1 MSGSASVPRV
11 VRALGW
17 VSFFTDV
24 ASEMIYPL
32 LPGLLASFG
41 AAPVWLGAMEGVA
54 EAVSAGVK
62 WRMGAVADRARRKKP
77 WIAAGYTLAT
87 FSRPLLSLA
96 TAGAHVVVLRTLDRL
111 GKGIRGVPRDALVAA
126 SVPEAQLATAFAF
139 HRAMDNAGSVLGPIV
154 AFTLLR
160 FLSLDVRT
168 VMALAVLPGMVS
180 LGVLL
185 FGVREEAPVTPAP
198 EEHHDATRAP
208 APALPGAVL
217 RYLVVL
223 AVFTLGAS
231 ADSFLLLR
239 AVDVGLPA
247 AWLPLVWLGLSG
259 VKAASNLPGGK
270 LADRLGRRRTVAFG
284 WAAYAAVYA
293 CIPFVPGVGGFVAVV
308 LAYGAYY
315 GLTEGPERALLVSL
329 APPEA
334 RGRALG
340 AMHAVTGLAV
350 LPANLLFGVLYGIDP
365 RLAFT
370 TSAGCA
376 GLATVLLLLLVDE
389 RRGR

>member
-126 SVPEAQLATAFAF
+126 GIPAT
-139 HRAMDNAGSVLGPIV
+139 RV
-154 AFTLLR
+154 
-160 FLSLDVRT
+160 
-168 VMALAVLPGMVS
+168 ALAKPQQTEANVAGEDPTARRVE
-180 LGVLL
+180 VT
-185 FGVREEAPVTPAP
+185 VR
-198 EEHHDATRAP
+198 
-208 APALPGAVL
+208 
-217 RYLVVL
+217 
-223 AVFTLGAS
+223 
-231 ADSFLLLR
+231 
-239 AVDVGLPA
+239 
-247 AWLPLVWLGLSG
+247 
-259 VKAASNLPGGK
+259 
-270 LADRLGRRRTVAFG
+270 
-284 WAAYAAVYA
+284 
-293 CIPFVPGVGGFVAVV
+293 
-308 LAYGAYY
+308 
-315 GLTEGPERALLVSL
+315 
-329 APPEA
+329 
-334 RGRALG
+334 
-340 AMHAVTGLAV
+340 
-350 LPANLLFGVLYGIDP
+350 
-365 RLAFT
+365 
-370 TSAGCA
+370 
-376 GLATVLLLLLVDE
+376 
-389 RRGR
+389 